1 MLNRW
6 VENGLL
12 DTLGDLGIGCIAFSP
27 LAQGMLSDKY
37 LNGIPEG
44 SRVTRSNSLSRRFL
58 SDNNIERIN
67 GLNEI
72 ARNRGQTLAQMA
84 IAWVLRDERVTSAL
98 IGART
103 VEQLED
109 SLGAL
114 RKLDFTDDELRAIDQ
129 LAMDGGIDIWSQS
142 VRSATPAPVPHIEFA
157 ER

>member
-1 MLNRW
+1 
-6 VENGLL
+6 
-12 DTLGDLGIGCIAFSP
+12 
-27 LAQGMLSDKY
+27 
-37 LNGIPEG
+37 
-44 SRVTRSNSLSRRFL
+44 
-58 SDNNIERIN
+58 
-67 GLNEI
+67 
-72 ARNRGQTLAQMA
+72 MA